1 VKYVRA
7 SDGQGTQTLE
17 LELSL
22 MQTTKKP
29 FTEEK
34 TEEKTTNK
42 HKPTHT
48 HTHTDGLSL
57 QSNKKQNTGLLQRI
71 PSEKIVH
78 LLKHHR
84 ELLLQGGTLE
94 KTKEGRSSCERRR
107 R

>member
-1 VKYVRA
+1 
-7 SDGQGTQTLE
+7 
-17 LELSL
+17 

-57 QSNKKQNTGLLQRI
+57 QSNKKTKHGTVAEDSVRENCASPQASSRI
-71 PSEKIVH
+71 AAP
-78 LLKHHR
+78 
-84 ELLLQGGTLE
+84 GGN
-94 KTKEGRSSCERRR
+94 S
-107 R
+107 

>member
-1 VKYVRA
+1 MFFSPPAVDLSAVKYVRA

-29 FTEEK
+29 FTEEN

-42 HKPTHT
+42 HTPT

-57 QSNKKQNTGLLQRI
+57 QSNNK
-71 PSEKIVH
+71 
-78 LLKHHR
+78 
-84 ELLLQGGTLE
+84 
-94 KTKEGRSSCERRR
+94 
-107 R
+107 

>member
-1 VKYVRA
+1 MKYVRA

-42 HKPTHT
+42 HTPTHT
-48 HTHTDGLSL
+48 HGWTFSP
-57 QSNKKQNTGLLQRI
+57 KQQQTKHGTVAEDSVRENCASPQASSRI
-71 PSEKIVH
+71 AAP
-78 LLKHHR
+78 
-84 ELLLQGGTLE
+84 GGTLE
-94 KTKEGRSSCERRR
+94 KTKEGRSSCESRRR
-107 R
+107 

>member
-42 HKPTHT
+42 HKPTHP
-48 HTHTDGLSL
+48 HTPTDGLSL
-57 QSNKKQNTGLLQRI
+57 QSNKKTKHGTVAEDSVRENCASPQASSRI
-71 PSEKIVH
+71 AAP
-78 LLKHHR
+78 
-84 ELLLQGGTLE
+84 GGN
-94 KTKEGRSSCERRR
+94 S
-107 R
+107 